1 MICELTAIGCLM
13 IGGTAG
19 LLVASLCFIAKD
31 N

>member
-1 MICELTAIGCLM
+1 MICTLIAIGCLM
-13 IGGTAG
+13 IGCTVG